1 MLTDDNFIGEQDLD
15 LIMGALTNYA
25 QTLRAANKK
34 RGVDIYGQLI
44 GRTDVLYRDLY
55 RVRYGVDLPSK
66 NEVN

>member
-1 MLTDDNFIGEQDLD
+1 MQENEGFIDEHDIDLV
-15 LIMGALTNYA
+15 MGALANYA

-34 RGVDIYGQLI
+34 RGVDVYARLI
-44 GRTDVLYRDLY
+44 SRTDVLYRDLY